1 MTLQT
6 EAKPVSH
13 EAIETRVR
21 SLFEQMTLAEKIGQM
36 AQIEKNSIT
45 PDAVRDD
52 AIGSVLSGG
61 GGNPTPNTPA
71 DWARMVR
78 AFQEAALQSRL
89 GIPLLYG
96 SDAVHGHNN
105 VRGATIFP
113 HNIGLGAT
121 RDADLVRR
129 AAQVTARE
137 TLATNVHW
145 AFAPAVSVP
154 RDIRWGRTYEGFSED
169 TELVSQ
175 LGVAAVQGLQNGDRP
190 VLASV
195 KHYVADGG
203 TSWGT
208 TRHYDWIPG
217 WWRSDDPQQWQLDQG
232 DSLLDEATLRA
243 VHLPPYVAAIAA
255 GARNIMISY
264 SSWQGLKLHAHR
276 YLLTDVLKDELGFDG
291 FLVSDWLGAGQLDPD
306 FEQSLVLAINAG
318 LDMIMV
324 PFKGPE
330 FIAAVTQAVERGT
343 IPLSRIDDAVQR
355 ILRVKLELG
364 LFEQPF
370 GDESL
375 LAAVGSAEHRAVARE
390 AVRKSLVL
398 LKNNRSALPL
408 SRQTPRVL
416 VAGEAADD
424 MGLQCGGWT
433 IEWQGLRGDI
443 TPGTTLL
450 AALRQTLSDTANVLY
465 SAEGAFE
472 PGQRAEVGIVVLS
485 EPPYAEGEGDRSDLS
500 LSARDVALVEKM
512 RGQCERLIVVLYSG
526 RPLWI
531 DDVLDT
537 CDAFVAA
544 WLPGTEGQG
553 IIDVLAGDAPFT
565 GKLPVTWTSRV
576 QATQNA
582 PGEVSPMFSFG
593 YGLSI

>member
-398 LKNNRSALPL
+398 LKNDRSALPL

-472 PGQRAEVGIVVLS
+472 PGQRAEVGVVVLS

>member
-175 LGVAAVQGLQNGDRP
+175 LGVAAVEGLQNGDRP

-472 PGQRAEVGIVVLS
+472 PGQRAEVGVVVLS

>member
-472 PGQRAEVGIVVLS
+472 PGQRAEVGVVVLS